1 MTRWHLLTFGLSVF
15 STQLVQLVVVVV
27 VVVVVAEESKWHKFV
42 QCTLLKSMSS
52 YKQHSGNEI
61 EIYIEKVHCIV
72 CHFVAILQS

>member
-1 MTRWHLLTFGLSVF
+1 
-15 STQLVQLVVVVV
+15 
-27 VVVVVAEESKWHKFV
+27 
-42 QCTLLKSMSS
+42 MSS